1 MQGDVDRK
9 NSEFWDELCGSGLAK
24 SLNIDAITVESL
36 KRFDAAYLEIYPYL
50 DRYVLNENL
59 SEKKVLE
66 IGLGYGTLSQLIA
79 STGCDYFGLDIA
91 TNPVKMVQYRL
102 SQLGKKNKE
111 SQVIVGSA
119 LSIPHY
125 DQSFDYVYSIGCLH
139 HTGNLTQSLSEV
151 FRVLKP
157 GGKAIIML
165 YNRNSFRQLVQV
177 PWQKFKQ
184 FFNRQQKAKN
194 QNFSAFVRSLYDSN
208 AVGEAAPY
216 TDYVSSRQV
225 RNLLSNFSTVDIE
238 VQNFDTYVLLRGKVV
253 IHREKLLNNVAH
265 SLGLDLYIT
274 AIK

>member
-1 MQGDVDRK
+1 MQGDIDRK
-9 NSEFWDELCGSGLAK
+9 NTEFWDELCGSGLAK
-24 SLNIDAITVESL
+24 SLNINEITVESL

-50 DRYVLNENL
+50 AKYVLNENL
-59 SEKKVLE
+59 IEKKVLE
-66 IGLGYGTLSQLIA
+66 IGLGYGTLSQLIV
-79 STGCDYFGLDIA
+79 STDCDYFGLDIA

-111 SQVIVGSA
+111 EQIQVGSA
-119 LSIPHY
+119 LSIPHH
-125 DQSFDYVYSIGCLH
+125 DESFDCVYSIGCLH

-184 FFNRQQKAKN
+184 FFNRQKKAKN
-194 QNFSAFVRSLYDSN
+194 QNFSTFVRSLYDSN
-208 AVGEAAPY
+208 AVGEAAPH

-238 VQNFDTYVLLRGKVV
+238 VQNFDTYVLLKGKVV

>member
-91 TNPVKMVQYRL
+91 TNPVRMVQYRL

-111 SQVIVGSA
+111 EQIQVGSA
-119 LSIPHY
+119 LCIPHH
-125 DQSFDYVYSIGCLH
+125 DESFDYVYSIGCLH
-139 HTGNLTQSLSEV
+139 HTGNLTQSLTEV

-208 AVGEAAPY
+208 AVGEAAPH

>member
-208 AVGEAAPY
+208 AVGEAAPH

-265 SLGLDLYIT
+265 SLGLDYYI
-274 AIK
+274 

>member
-1 MQGDVDRK
+1 MQRDIDQK

-24 SLNIDAITVESL
+24 SLNINEITAESL
-36 KRFDAAYLEIYPYL
+36 HRFDDAYLGIYPYL
-50 DRYVLNENL
+50 SKYVLNENL
-59 SEKKVLE
+59 TEKKVLE

-111 SQVIVGSA
+111 EQIQVGSA
-119 LSIPHY
+119 LGIPHH
-125 DQSFDYVYSIGCLH
+125 DESFDYVYSIGCLH

-184 FFNRQQKAKN
+184 FFNRQKKAKN
-194 QNFSAFVRSLYDSN
+194 QNFSTFVRSLYDSN
-208 AVGEAAPY
+208 AVGEAAPH

-238 VQNFDTYVLLRGKVV
+238 VQNFDTYVLLKGKVV